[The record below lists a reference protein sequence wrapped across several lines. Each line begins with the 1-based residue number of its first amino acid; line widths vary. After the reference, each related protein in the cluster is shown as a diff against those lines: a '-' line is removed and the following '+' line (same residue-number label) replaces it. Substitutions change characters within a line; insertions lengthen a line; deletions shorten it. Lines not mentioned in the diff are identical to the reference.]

1 MDPYR
6 LGLVATRI
14 HYFQLVAR
22 LGSIRQAAL
31 ALNVAPSSV
40 SRILRQLE
48 DELGTPLFERVRQ
61 RLKLTSAGELLLYHA
76 RISLSELNRA
86 CNEINDLHGLHRG
99 TVSVA
104 IVESVAR
111 GLMPAALEAFWN
123 RHPAITVDI
132 KVMGSQQAANAVSD
146 GECDLAVVFDI
157 RVPRTVR
164 RIATA
169 SLPLGVLALPGGAMA
184 KRNELKL
191 FDLANER
198 VILSD
203 SSLTLGSSVE
213 EAFNRSLV
221 DLSRRSRTNSIGLM
235 VDLAK
240 RNLGTVLQTRV
251 GVEQELAEGTL
262 KFVPLVDSR
271 LPPRKLMLLSRSE
284 KEMSDAAS
292 ALGKLLEQAIDRMT
306 HSLAPAPHRRCCI

>member
-22 LGSIRQAAL
+22 LGSIRQAAQ
-31 ALNVAPSSV
+31 ALNIAPSSV

-48 DELGTPLFERVRQ
+48 DELGTSLFERVRQ
-61 RLKLTSAGELLLYHA
+61 RLKLTSAGELMLYRA
-76 RISLSELNRA
+76 RLSLSELNRA
-86 CNEINDLHGLHRG
+86 CSEITDLHGLHRG

-104 IVESVAR
+104 VIESVSR
-111 GLMPAALEAFWN
+111 GLMPDVLQEFWQ
-123 RHPAITVDI
+123 RHPGVTVNVG
-132 KVMGSQQAANAVSD
+132 VMGSQQAVNAVAE

-157 RVPRTVR
+157 KVPRNVR
-164 RIATA
+164 RIATV
-169 SLPLGVLALPGGAMA
+169 SLPLGVLALPDSRFAE
-184 KRNELKL
+184 REELRL
-191 FDLANER
+191 FDLAGER

-203 SSLTLGSSVE
+203 SSLTLGAWLE
-213 EAFNRSLV
+213 EAFSRSLV
-221 DLSRRSRTNSIGLM
+221 DIKQRSRTNSIGLM

-251 GVEQELAEGTL
+251 GIEQEIADGTL
-262 KFVPLVDSR
+262 TFIPLRDPKLS
-271 LPPRKLMLLSRSE
+271 PRKLMLLSRSE

-292 ALGKLLEQAIDRMT
+292 ALGKLLSQAIER
-306 HSLAPAPHRRCCI
+306 LGERGI

>member
-22 LGSIRQAAL
+22 MGSIRQAAL
-31 ALNVAPSSV
+31 TLNVAPSSV

-48 DELGTPLFERVRQ
+48 DELGTLLFERVRQ

-76 RISLSELNRA
+76 RVSLSELNRA

-99 TVSVA
+99 TVSIAV
-104 IVESVAR
+104 VESVAR
-111 GLMPAALEAFWN
+111 GLMPTALEAFWKK
-123 RHPAITVDI
+123 HPGITVDV
-132 KVMGSQQAANAVSD
+132 KVMGSQQAMTAVSD
-146 GECDLAVVFDI
+146 GDCDLAVVFDV
-157 RVPRTVR
+157 RVPRTLR
-164 RIATA
+164 RMATA
-169 SLPLGVLALPGGAMA
+169 SLPLGVLALPRSEFADR
-184 KRNELKL
+184 KELKL
-191 FDLANER
+191 FDLANAR

-203 SSLTLGSSVE
+203 SSLMLGTSVE

-221 DLSRRSRTNSIGLM
+221 DLTQRSRTNSIGLM

-240 RNLGTVLQTRV
+240 RDLGTVLQTRV
-251 GVEQELAEGTL
+251 GIEQELADGVL
-262 KFVPLVDSR
+262 HFVPLRDGR

-284 KEMSDAAS
+284 KETSDASS
-292 ALGKLLEQAIDRMT
+292 ALGHLLEQSIIRLNEQ
-306 HSLAPAPHRRCCI
+306 SGI

>member
-48 DELGTPLFERVRQ
+48 EELGTPLFERVRQ

-111 GLMPAALEAFWN
+111 GLMPSALEAFWN

-169 SLPLGVLALPGGAMA
+169 SLPLGVLALPGGEMA
-184 KRNELKL
+184 KRSELKL

-251 GVEQELAEGTL
+251 GVEQELGEGTL

-292 ALGKLLEQAIDRMT
+292 ALGKLLEQAIDRMV
-306 HSLAPAPHRRCCI
+306 HAPAPATAS